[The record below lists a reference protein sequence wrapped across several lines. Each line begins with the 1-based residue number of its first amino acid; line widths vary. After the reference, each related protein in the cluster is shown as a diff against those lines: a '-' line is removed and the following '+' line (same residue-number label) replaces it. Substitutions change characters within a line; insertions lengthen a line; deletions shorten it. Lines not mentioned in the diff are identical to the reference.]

1 MTDARKP
8 GAFTAEI
15 VGIGVLK
22 ERAAVRI
29 HAPHSYQDYGR
40 DPGFRSFVHV
50 FTCLPPD
57 SQRLAYDTLA
67 LAPLLLQF
75 GGLRL
80 SKGRVRPGLRYSRI
94 LAEVAIRDELNSAS
108 RQ

>member
-8 GAFTAEI
+8 GALTAEI

-50 FTCLPPD
+50 FTCLPPY
-57 SQRLAYDTLA
+57 SQRLAYDTLT
-67 LAPLLLQF
+67 LARLLLQF

-80 SKGRVRPGLRYSRI
+80 SKGRVRSGSQYSGI
-94 LAEVAIRDELNSAS
+94 SGEVAVGDQLNSAS
-108 RQ
+108 TQ